1 MDVPF
6 TFSRGSPVEV
16 AQIDRELKKLWEQT
30 EASATRASLMNLAV
44 YCEGE
49 EALDANTELISKFT
63 ANHACRS
70 IVVASQPAAKADGVQ
85 AWISAHCHMSRAGEK
100 QVCCEQI
107 SFLLGGGAL
116 GVFPNILFSHLDSD
130 LPLNLWWQCEFH
142 GPLDEQLRT
151 WVDRLI
157 FDSSSW
163 SEWKRPFALLRAT
176 LSAAKTRLTLC
187 DLNWTRTL
195 YLRQALAQLFDDPVN
210 LPHLDCVHSW
220 SLAHAPGLRSTAL
233 LFAGWLAAQLGW
245 KFVEAGK
252 GRVVFKTA
260 SGASVEG
267 RLEEKEGAGISDC
280 TLACENADFH
290 FAREPGSDFFHADFN
305 LPDGCERHYLLPAGR
320 EEKIDLLDQELAQ
333 GGKHRVYL
341 KALEAAEPLF
351 ES

>member
-1 MDVPF
+1 VAVPV
-6 TFSRGSPVEV
+6 TFSRGSPVEI
-16 AQIDRELKKLWEQT
+16 AAIDRELKKLWEQT

-49 EALDANTELISKFT
+49 DALDVNTELISRFT

-70 IVVASQPAAKADGVQ
+70 IVVAVDPAAADGVE
-85 AWISAHCHMSRAGEK
+85 AWISAHCHMNRAGEK
-100 QVCCEQI
+100 QVCCEQL
-107 SFLLGGGAL
+107 SFLLGGKSQ

-130 LPLNLWWQCEFH
+130 LPLYLWWQGEFH

-157 FDSSSW
+157 FDSASW
-163 SEWKRPFALLRAT
+163 SEWKKPFAFLRDSLLA
-176 LSAAKTRLTLC
+176 SKARLTLC

-195 YLRQALAQLFDDPVN
+195 YLRQALAQLFDDPAN
-210 LPHLDCVHSW
+210 LPYLDCVRGW
-220 SLAHAPGLRSTAL
+220 KIGHAPGLRSTAV

-245 KFVEAGK
+245 RFVEAGK
-252 GRVVFKTA
+252 QHIVFKTA
-260 SGASVEG
+260 SGSPVEG
-267 RLEEKEGAGISDC
+267 KLEESDSAAIGHC
-280 TLACENADFH
+280 CLSCDDADFR
-290 FAREPGSDFFHADFN
+290 FEREPGSDFFHADFN

-341 KALEAAEPLF
+341 KALQAAEPLF
-351 ES
+351 EK